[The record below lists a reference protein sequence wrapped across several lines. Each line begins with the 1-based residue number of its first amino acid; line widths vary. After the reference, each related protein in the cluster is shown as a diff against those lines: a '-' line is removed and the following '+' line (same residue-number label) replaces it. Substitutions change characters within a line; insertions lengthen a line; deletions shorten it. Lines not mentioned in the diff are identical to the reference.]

1 MQKEKINLLGFTH
14 ERLVEFFDSIDQ
26 PRFRASQLLKWIHQ
40 RGVIDFMLMT
50 DFSLEL
56 RNNLSVIAEVKP
68 PSVEECHVSPEG
80 TKKYLIKLESGS
92 MIEMV
97 KIPEKKRMT
106 LCISSQAGCA
116 LQCTFC
122 ATGAQGFEKN
132 LSDAEIIGQL
142 WLANFYDSSSPLIS
156 NVVFMGMGEPLLNV
170 ENVLSSIS
178 LMLHQNAYGL
188 SKRRITLSTSGI
200 VPEINKLAERTDVSL
215 AISLHAA
222 NNILRDEIVPINKKY
237 PLNDFRDENVP
248 INKKY
253 PLNDLLDACKQYL
266 NNQSKRKTITIEY
279 ILIDG
284 INDSIEH
291 AKDLVKILKGLPC
304 KINLIPF
311 NPFEGCDYMRS
322 KEDTIKDFKNFLVKK
337 GFITTLRITRGD
349 AIDGACGQ
357 LVGNLKKSVKG
368 KNNKNSINL
377 INTL

>member
-237 PLNDFRDENVP
+237 PLND
-248 INKKY
+248 
-253 PLNDLLDACKQYL
+253 LLDACKQYL

-377 INTL
+377 INTS

>member
-1 MQKEKINLLGFTH
+1 MHKERINLLGFSY
-14 ERLVEFFDSIDQ
+14 ESLVVFFQSIEQ
-26 PRFRASQLLKWIHQ
+26 PSFRALQLMKWVHQ
-40 RGVIDFMLMT
+40 RGVLNFMQMT

-56 RNNLSVIAEVKP
+56 RNQLSEIAVVKP
-68 PSVEECHVSPEG
+68 PMVEDCFLSPEG
-80 TKKYLIKLESGS
+80 TKKYLIKLDSGS

-97 KIPEKKRMT
+97 KIPEKKRLT

-122 ATGAQGFEKN
+122 ATGAQGFERN

-142 WLANFYDSSSPLIS
+142 WLANFYDESSPPIS
-156 NVVFMGMGEPLLNV
+156 NVVFMGMGEPLLNIKPV
-170 ENVLSSIS
+170 MASIS
-178 LMLHQNAYGL
+178 LMQHQNAYGL

-200 VPEINKLAERTDVSL
+200 VPEINKLADKTDISL

-237 PLNDFRDENVP
+237 PLEE
-248 INKKY
+248 
-253 PLNDLLDACKQYL
+253 LLDACKNYL
-266 NNQSKRKTITIEY
+266 RAQSKRKTITIEY

-284 INDSIEH
+284 VNDSLDH
-291 AKDLVKILKGLPC
+291 AKDLGKILDGLSC

-311 NPFEGCDYMRS
+311 NPFEGCNYARS
-322 KEDTIKDFKNFLVKK
+322 QESAIYGFKDFLIKK

-357 LVGNLKKSVKG
+357 LVGKLTKSVKG
-368 KNNKNSINL
+368 KNKNNSINL
-377 INTL
+377 INTS

>member
-14 ERLVEFFDSIDQ
+14 ERLVEFFNSIDQ
-26 PRFRASQLLKWIHQ
+26 RRFRASQLLKWIHQ

-56 RNNLSVIAEVKP
+56 RNNLSAIAEVKP

-170 ENVLSSIS
+170 ENVLSSID

-237 PLNDFRDENVP
+237 PLND
-248 INKKY
+248 
-253 PLNDLLDACKQYL
+253 LLDACKQYL
-266 NNQSKRKTITIEY
+266 KNQSKRKTITIEY

-291 AKDLVKILKGLPC
+291 ARDLVKILKGLPC

>member
-14 ERLVEFFDSIDQ
+14 ERLVEFFNSIDQ

-56 RNNLSVIAEVKP
+56 RNNLSAIAEVKP

-170 ENVLSSIS
+170 ENVLSSID

-237 PLNDFRDENVP
+237 PLND
-248 INKKY
+248 
-253 PLNDLLDACKQYL
+253 LLDACKQYL
-266 NNQSKRKTITIEY
+266 KNQSKRKTITIEY

-291 AKDLVKILKGLPC
+291 ARDLVKILKGLPC

-322 KEDTIKDFKNFLVKK
+322 KEDTIKVFKNFLVKK

>member
-14 ERLVEFFDSIDQ
+14 ERLVEFFNSIDQ

-56 RNNLSVIAEVKP
+56 RNNLSAIAEVKP
-68 PSVEECHVSPEG
+68 PSVEECHLSPEG

-132 LSDAEIIGQL
+132 LSDDEIIGQL

-170 ENVLSSIS
+170 ENVLSSID

-237 PLNDFRDENVP
+237 PLND
-248 INKKY
+248 
-253 PLNDLLDACKQYL
+253 LLDACKQYL
-266 NNQSKRKTITIEY
+266 KNQSKRKTITIEY

-291 AKDLVKILKGLPC
+291 ARDLVKILKGLPC

-377 INTL
+377 INTS

>member
-14 ERLVEFFDSIDQ
+14 ERLVEFFNSIDQ

-56 RNNLSVIAEVKP
+56 RNNLSAIAEVKP

-170 ENVLSSIS
+170 ENVLSSID

-237 PLNDFRDENVP
+237 PLND
-248 INKKY
+248 
-253 PLNDLLDACKQYL
+253 LLDACKQYL
-266 NNQSKRKTITIEY
+266 KNQSKRKTITIEY

-337 GFITTLRITRGD
+337 GLITTLRITRGD

-368 KNNKNSINL
+368 KNNKNSINI
-377 INTL
+377 INAS